1 MLVGQSDVCVAGW
14 SSAGKGRPAPDV
26 DSVGLRIR
34 RERTRILLML
44 NLKGTTVIAIR
55 SEAERRGVVASD
67 GQATLE
73 TTVIKSNTK
82 KVYRLYDDQVLVG
95 FAGATADCLT
105 LLDKFEGKLKKYDG
119 QLRRSA
125 VELTKEW
132 RTDRI
137 LRHLEAV
144 LVTVSEDGILMVSG
158 AGDVLEPDEGV
169 IGIGSGGAYA
179 LAAARAILSVAKLPI
194 VDVARQS
201 LEIAS
206 AIDIYT
212 NREITLEEVSW

>member
-14 SSAGKGRPAPDV
+14 FSAGKGRPAPDV
-26 DSVGLRIR
+26 DSVGLRIH
-34 RERTRILLML
+34 RERTRILLMP

-105 LLDKFEGKLKKYDG
+105 LLDKFEGKLNKYDG

>member
-1 MLVGQSDVCVAGW
+1 MQSLNSTTIVGIH
-14 SSAGKGRPAPDV
+14 SSG
-26 DSVGLRIR
+26 
-34 RERTRILLML
+34 
-44 NLKGTTVIAIR
+44 
-55 SEAERRGVVASD
+55 ERRGVIASD

-82 KVYRLYDDQVLVG
+82 KVYRLYDDRVLVG

-119 QLRRSA
+119 RLRRSA

-137 LRHLEAV
+137 LRHLEAI
-144 LVTVSEDGILMVSG
+144 LVTVSEEGILMISG
-158 AGDVLEPDEGV
+158 AGDVLEPDGGV

-179 LAAARAILSVAKLPI
+179 LAAARALLSETKLSI
-194 VDVARQS
+194 GDIARRS

-206 AIDIYT
+206 TIDIYT
-212 NREITLEEVSW
+212 NREIILEEISW

>member
-1 MLVGQSDVCVAGW
+1 MRCVNSTSIIGIYSGAGHC
-14 SSAGKGRPAPDV
+14 
-26 DSVGLRIR
+26 
-34 RERTRILLML
+34 
-44 NLKGTTVIAIR
+44 
-55 SEAERRGVVASD
+55 GVVASD

-82 KVYRLYDDQVLVG
+82 KVYRLYDDRVLVG
-95 FAGATADCLT
+95 FAGATADCLA

-132 RTDRI
+132 RTDRV
-137 LRHLEAV
+137 LRHLEAI
-144 LVTVSEDGILMVSG
+144 LVTVSEEGILMISG

-179 LAAARAILSVAKLPI
+179 LAAARALLSETKLTI
-194 VDVARQS
+194 ADIARRS

-212 NREITLEEVSW
+212 NREIILEEISW

>member
-1 MLVGQSDVCVAGW
+1 MQRLSSTTIIGIYSGAGHC
-14 SSAGKGRPAPDV
+14 
-26 DSVGLRIR
+26 
-34 RERTRILLML
+34 
-44 NLKGTTVIAIR
+44 
-55 SEAERRGVVASD
+55 GVVASD

-82 KVYRLYDDQVLVG
+82 KVYRLYDDRVLVG
-95 FAGATADCLT
+95 FAGATADCLA

-132 RTDRI
+132 RTDRV
-137 LRHLEAV
+137 LRHLEAI
-144 LVTVSEDGILMVSG
+144 LVTVSEEGILMISG

-169 IGIGSGGAYA
+169 IGIGSGGSYA
-179 LAAARAILSVAKLPI
+179 LAAARALLSETKLAI
-194 VDVARQS
+194 ADIARRS
-201 LEIAS
+201 LEIAG

-212 NREITLEEVSW
+212 NQEIMLEEISW

>member
-1 MLVGQSDVCVAGW
+1 MLTF
-14 SSAGKGRPAPDV
+14 KRTTIL
-26 DSVGLRIR
+26 GLHS
-34 RERTRILLML
+34 ER
-44 NLKGTTVIAIR
+44 A
-55 SEAERRGVVASD
+55 RRGVVASD
-67 GQATLE
+67 GQATLD

-82 KVYRLYDDQVLVG
+82 KVHRLYQDRVLVG

-105 LLDKFEGKLKKYDG
+105 LLDKFEGKLQKYDG

-137 LRHLEAV
+137 LRQLEAV
-144 LVTVSEDGILMVSG
+144 MVAVSKDGILMISG
-158 AGDVLEPDEGV
+158 TGDVLEPDEGV

-179 LAAARAILSVAKLPI
+179 LAAARAFLSVGQLPLG
-194 VDVARQS
+194 DVARRS

-212 NREITLEEVSW
+212 NREITVEEVSW